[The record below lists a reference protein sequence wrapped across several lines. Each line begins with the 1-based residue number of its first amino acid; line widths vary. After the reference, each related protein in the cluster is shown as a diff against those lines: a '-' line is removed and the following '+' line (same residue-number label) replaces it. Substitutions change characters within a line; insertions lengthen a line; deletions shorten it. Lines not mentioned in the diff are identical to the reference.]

1 MTMTLKAA
9 IEQAGKVSLGNG
21 KMPGSTF
28 AISATQ
34 CNVGGKLAQ
43 IKNSTCSRCYALR
56 LEKLRPSVHQGWM
69 ANYTKA
75 TKQISANPE
84 TWAKAAAFQI
94 TRAWQKSGQAY
105 HRWFDSGDLQSVEM
119 LDAIARAA
127 RLTPEIRHWLPTREA
142 AIVKAWLKSNKRPS
156 NLIIRVSATMIGDA
170 PSNAE
175 LTSTVHRHGETHNGK
190 ECVAYRTKENGGVLT
205 ELEHKTYKALTK
217 EQRDALPFTLGHCG
231 DCRACWS
238 DSVKNISYPLH

>member
-1 MTMTLKAA
+1 MQTLKAA
-9 IEQAGKVSLGNG
+9 IETAGKVSLGNG

-43 IKNSTCSRCYALR
+43 IKNSTCSRCYALK

-75 TKQISANPE
+75 TKQIASNPDL
-84 TWAKAAAFQI
+84 WAKAAAFQI

-127 RLTPEIRHWLPTREA
+127 RLTPEIKHWLPTREA
-142 AIVKAWLKSNKRPS
+142 AIVKAWLKSNERPS
-156 NLIIRVSATMIGDA
+156 NLVIRVSATMIGDA

-175 LTSTVHRHGETHNGK
+175 LTSTVHRKGT
-190 ECVAYRTKENGGVLT
+190 
-205 ELEHKTYKALTK
+205 
-217 EQRDALPFTLGHCG
+217 GHVGHACPASTQGNQCG